1 MEIRC
6 LLREDDSDGDKIL
19 ELAKNKNKNCKKYE
33 GSDVCLLKFENKP
46 DGINACHVE
55 ITKMKE
61 KHARYS
67 IYIRTVTFSYVV
79 VHQACCKRGGRGAYA
94 LPTE

>member
-1 MEIRC
+1 
-6 LLREDDSDGDKIL
+6 L

-55 ITKMKE
+55 ISKMKE
-61 KHARYS
+61 KHERHS
-67 IYIRTVTFSYVV
+67 IYIRTV
-79 VHQACCKRGGRGAYA
+79 
-94 LPTE
+94 L